1 MKSILLGASVAIAS
15 LAVYAIAEARTLRY
29 SMQDDATTLDPHAAN
44 LLGVGRITRNVY
56 EPLVARDRDFR
67 IVPGLALSW
76 SQPDATTWRFKL
88 RPNVK
93 FHDASPLTADDVV
106 FSVERAMH
114 PLSQLKS
121 SVQGIGSARK
131 VDDLTVDLV
140 MKEPNPV
147 LLNHLFNLLI
157 MSKAWSA
164 KNGALL
170 PQNYKDKED
179 TFASRNTNGTGPFM
193 VTVRQPD
200 VKTVLVEN
208 PHWWNRASPERGN
221 VTEVVVSPIKA
232 AGTRLAAL
240 LSAEVDFVIDPPLQ
254 DVGRLK
260 AAPELR
266 VVQGG
271 EPRVQFIGF
280 DVNRDELLYGSVKGK
295 NPFKD
300 LRVRQAIAHAI
311 DVESIRT
318 KIYRGLMVP
327 SGSIVATQVQGYAKD
342 TDKRL
347 AFDRER
353 AKKLLAEAGYPNGF
367 EVTVDCSNAPP
378 SSDACQ
384 AFAPMLA
391 QIGIKLTPNL
401 LVPTNFFPKIQKFDT
416 SMFFYSWGSTTF
428 DSLYVLQSL
437 VYTNS
442 GDQTGNGDSNLGRYS
457 NPRVDRLIDQVKV
470 EPDMKKRDALIRE
483 VLAIVAAELPV
494 VPVHQPINS
503 WAMRKN
509 VSTVFSPNNVPN
521 FFRVRVD

>member
-1 MKSILLGASVAIAS
+1 MKPTILAAS
-15 LAVYAIAEARTLRY
+15 LALACVFAGATAEARTLRY

-44 LLGVGRITRNVY
+44 LLGVGRLTQNVY
-56 EPLVARDRDFR
+56 EAMVGRDKDFK
-67 IVPGLALSW
+67 IVPALALSW
-76 SQPDATTWRFKL
+76 SQPDANTWRFKL

-93 FHDASPLTADDVV
+93 FHDGSALTADDVV

-114 PLSQLKS
+114 PFSQLKS
-121 SVQGIGSARK
+121 AVQGIGSARK

-147 LLNHLFNLLI
+147 LLNHLFNLRI

-164 KNGALL
+164 KNGATA

-200 VKTVLVEN
+200 VKTVFVEN
-208 PHWWNRASPERGN
+208 PAWWNRASPERGN
-221 VTEVVVSPIKA
+221 VKEVVATPIKA

-240 LSAEVDFVIDPPLQ
+240 ISGEVDFVVDPPLQ

-266 VVQGG
+266 VIQGG
-271 EPRVQFIGF
+271 EPRVQFLGF
-280 DVNRDELLYGSVKGK
+280 DVYRDELLYSNVKGK

-300 LRVRQAIAHAI
+300 LRVRQAVAHAI

-318 KIYRGLMVP
+318 KIYRGMMVP
-327 SGSIVATQVQGYAKD
+327 SGSIVASQVQGYSKD
-342 TDKRL
+342 TDHRL
-347 AFDRER
+347 KFDRER

-367 EVTVDCSNAPP
+367 EVAIDCSNAPP

-384 AFAPMLA
+384 AFGPMLA

-437 VYTNS
+437 LYTYG
-442 GDQTGNGDSNLGRYS
+442 GDQHGNGDSNLGRYS
-457 NPRVDRLIDQVKV
+457 NPQVDRLIDQVKV
-470 EPDMKKRDALIRE
+470 ETDMKKRDAAIHD
-483 VLAIVAAELPV
+483 VLAIIAAELPV
-494 VPVHQPINS
+494 VPIHQPINS

-509 VSTVFSPNNVPN
+509 VSVIFSPNNVPY
-521 FFRVRVD
+521 FSRFRVD